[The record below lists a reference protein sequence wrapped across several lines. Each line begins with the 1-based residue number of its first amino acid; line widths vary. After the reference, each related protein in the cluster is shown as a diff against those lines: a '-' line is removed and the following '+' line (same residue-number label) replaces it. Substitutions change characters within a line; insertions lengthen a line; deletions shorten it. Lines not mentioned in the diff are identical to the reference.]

1 MVMAGG
7 LAIVLSG
14 GGAKGAF
21 QAGVLQGLIS
31 RKKVNFETAVG
42 TSTGAIQAAAVAQDD
57 IPALVKFWTDLKGP
71 GDIYKSR
78 GGKLLDILTGKP
90 SLYATEPLQNLL
102 MAAINEQKIRATG
115 KKLRIRVVN
124 ITNGKA
130 ITVAENANNLAQ
142 WVYASCAMPFVFPP
156 QLSKDAQGVEEQWV
170 DGGVRDV
177 TPLDEAMLERPRAI
191 LVVRAGGPPKPD
203 QPKKYKSLVD
213 IGLRAVDIQHS
224 EVSENDLKNVQ
235 LINNLLTARDRQLI
249 ALRQLGLTAAQ
260 TGDVMRPLQAEID
273 RYRLVPVKVI
283 APEQDLYGTLDF
295 NPADIKAA
303 IAMGDKLVEDSW
315 PELQQFLGV

>member
-1 MVMAGG
+1 MAGG
-7 LAIVLSG
+7 LAIVLGG

-21 QAGVLQGLIS
+21 QVGVLQALIQ

-42 TSTGAIQAAAVAQDD
+42 TSTGAIQAAAVAQND
-57 IPALVKFWTDLKGP
+57 IPALVKFWTDIKGP
-71 GDIYKSR
+71 GDIYRSR

-90 SLYATEPLQNLL
+90 SLYATDALQALL
-102 MAAINEQKIRATG
+102 NAAISEQKIRATG

-124 ITNGKA
+124 ITTGKA
-130 ITVAENANNLAQ
+130 VTVAENADNLAQ

-156 QLSKDAQGVEEQWV
+156 QPSKSPQGEEEQWV

-213 IGLRAVDIQHS
+213 IGLRAVDIQHN

-249 ALRQLGLTAAQ
+249 ALRQLGLTTAQ
-260 TGDVMRPLQAEID
+260 IESVMRPFQAEVE
-273 RYRLVPVKVI
+273 RFRLVPVKVI
-283 APEQDLYGTLDF
+283 GPAEDLYDTLHFD
-295 NPADIKAA
+295 PADIKRA
-303 IAMGDKLVEDSW
+303 ITIGDQLVEDSW
-315 PELQQFLGV
+315 PDLQQFMGF

>member
-1 MVMAGG
+1 MAGG

-21 QAGVLQGLIS
+21 QVGVLQALIS

-42 TSTGAIQAAAVAQDD
+42 TSTGSIQAAAVVQDD
-57 IPALVKFWTDLKGP
+57 IPSLVKFWTDLKGP
-71 GDIYKSR
+71 DDIYKSR
-78 GGKLLDILTGKP
+78 GGTFLSIIGGQP
-90 SLYATEPLQNLL
+90 SLYTTESLQKLL
-102 MAAINEQKIRATG
+102 EAAIDEQKIRASG

-124 ITNGKA
+124 ITTGKA
-130 ITVAENANNLAQ
+130 ITVAENASDLAK

-156 QLSKDAQGVEEQWV
+156 QLSKSAQGVEEQWV

-203 QPKKYKSLVD
+203 KPKKYKSLVQ

-249 ALRQLGLTAAQ
+249 ALRQLGLGAAQ
-260 TGDVMRPLQAEID
+260 IENIMRPLQAEVD

-283 APEQDLYGTLDF
+283 APDEDLYDTLDF
-295 NPADIKAA
+295 KPPLIKQA
-303 IAMGDKLVEDSW
+303 ITMGDAFVEDNW